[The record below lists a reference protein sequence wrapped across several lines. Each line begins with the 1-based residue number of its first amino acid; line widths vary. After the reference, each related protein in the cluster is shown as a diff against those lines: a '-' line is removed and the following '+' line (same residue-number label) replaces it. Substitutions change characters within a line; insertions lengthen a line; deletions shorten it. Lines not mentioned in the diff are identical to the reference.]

1 MVLDYYGLWEQPFG
15 VTPDPRYLFLSGTHR
30 EAIASLLYGVDA
42 GCGFLALIAA
52 PGLGKTTMLFHV
64 LNQLREKA
72 RTVFLF
78 QTVCTPLDLLRALL
92 TGLDVQETQGSLIQM
107 QSRLKEVL
115 VEQARLGK
123 RVVVVIDEAQNL
135 DDSVLELVRMLSN
148 FETAREKLIQIIL
161 SGQSQLAEK
170 MGSPELEQLRQRVS
184 IFSYLKPFSC
194 EDTELYIA
202 HRLRMAGYTFKAP
215 LFTRDALA
223 MIADYSEGVPR
234 NVNNLCFNSLALGCA
249 LQRKPID
256 RDVILDVIDDL
267 DFGRWRKKPTL
278 NARPQ
283 TREPRKAPSFTSAT
297 SARSRFADSKAK
309 FALVLAA
316 LLVVGGALLASRGGP
331 AQKFADVHAESMS
344 PPLVAADSASAPAA
358 AQTAPP
364 AEDVLPMESLDLPP
378 ASASPSIAGQAP
390 EQADSANT
398 VSVMPGETL
407 LEICVAGFGSCNAD
421 LLREFRRLNP
431 GLSNLDHIE
440 PGQKI
445 RLPVLE
451 ADPEKLGEVSSG
463 EKNTQ

>member
-92 TGLDVQETQGSLIQM
+92 TGLGVQETQGSLIQM

-170 MGSPELEQLRQRVS
+170 MASPELEQLRQRVS

-316 LLVVGGALLASRGGP
+316 LLVVGGALFASRGGP

-344 PPLVAADSASAPAA
+344 PPLVAADPPA

-378 ASASPSIAGQAP
+378 ASASPSSSIAGQAP

-451 ADPEKLGEVSSG
+451 ADPEKLVSSG